1 LRSVGLPHSE
11 ILGSQLVC
19 SSPRLIAAY
28 HVLRRLPVPR
38 HPPCALT
45 RLISL
50 LSVSRCDS
58 STPHTPLVS
67 CQRTVSRYTTPRSTN
82 LATWRRGDVQRVV
95 LVERGKCGRQIRGLS
110 RPALTGRAYSALQ
123 KGGDPAAG
131 SPTATLLRLR
141 PSHRIDLRRLRPCGS
156 PTGFGSLRLPWRDGR
171 CVQGPGT
178 YSPRRG

>member
-1 LRSVGLPHSE
+1 MPRAGLPHSE

-28 HVLRRLPVPR
+28 RVLHRLPVPR

-50 LSVSRCDS
+50 HRCDS
-58 STPHTPLVS
+58 SFHHTHTSVVKERAA
-67 CQRTVSRYTTPRSTN
+67 QPRAA
-82 LATWRRGDVQRVV
+82 LCPKIQVR
-95 LVERGKCGRQIRGLS
+95 KCGRLPRTF
-110 RPALTGRAYSALQ
+110 RRAMCCAPYSSLQ

-131 SPTATLLRLR
+131 SHTATLLRLR
-141 PSHRIDLRRLRPCGS
+141 PSHRIDLRRLPPCGW